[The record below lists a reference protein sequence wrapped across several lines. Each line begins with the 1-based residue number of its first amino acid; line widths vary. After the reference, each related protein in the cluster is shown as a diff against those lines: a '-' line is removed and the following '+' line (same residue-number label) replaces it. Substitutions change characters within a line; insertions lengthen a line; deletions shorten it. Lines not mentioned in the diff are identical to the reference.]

1 MAKRAELQYPSQTI
15 LDLANVIVRR
25 PRCLVTGLSVSRLL
39 AGHRVADGAR
49 RHRPWSTLSAV
60 HRLLAQTQ
68 AWRFILADPYENLLI
83 RFVNSAVIAASSSF
97 LAVLTGSMVVYGLTR
112 FRRSWS
118 WASVGFCLLAT
129 CMMAMALFAGSTSVR
144 AIGVITAV
152 ACLLMALMARGWGPR
167 IEPRH
172 LLGPLLATR
181 ILPPIAIAVPLY
193 VMAWHLGS
201 LDTRYFLALT
211 YAAVNL
217 PVAIWLLQP
226 VLGTKP
232 SEQEEA
238 AQLDGASH
246 AFIFLTITLPM
257 VMGSVAAIG
266 LLVFVLSWNEYLFA
280 AVLATDHAMTL
291 PPWAVGQLSMK
302 EAQAGGEAEE
312 WAHLSA
318 ATVLMVL
325 PLLGFTALVQ
335 RALGSRQ
342 YRHE

>member
-1 MAKRAELQYPSQTI
+1 MMAQRAGAGVRPGGRSPWRVLLYAALVLWSLVCLFPVYWLVIMSLTAPADIDHGPHYLPFIDFWPS
-15 LDLANVIVRR
+15 L
-25 PRCLVTGLSVSRLL
+25 
-39 AGHRVADGAR
+39 
-49 RHRPWSTLSAV
+49 
-60 HRLLAQTQ
+60 Q
-68 AWRFILADPYENLLI
+68 AWRFILADPYENLLM
-83 RFVNSAVIAASSSF
+83 RFVNSVVIAASSSL

-112 FRRSWS
+112 FRLSWS
-118 WASVGFCLLAT
+118 WAAVGFCLLGI
-129 CMMAMALFAGSTSVR
+129 CMVTTALFAGPAAVR
-144 AIGVITAV
+144 AVSISIALVSF
-152 ACLLMALMARGWGPR
+152 LMAIVARSWSPR
-167 IEPRH
+167 FEPRQ
-172 LLGPLLATR
+172 LLGVLLATR

-201 LDTRYFLALT
+201 LDTRYFLILT
-211 YAAVNL
+211 YTAINL

-226 VLGTKP
+226 VLGMTA

-246 AFIFLTITLPM
+246 ALIFLTITLPM

-318 ATVLMVL
+318 ATVFMVL
-325 PLLGFTALVQ
+325 PLLAFTAIVQ
-335 RALGSRQ
+335 RALSKRQ
-342 YRHE
+342 MR